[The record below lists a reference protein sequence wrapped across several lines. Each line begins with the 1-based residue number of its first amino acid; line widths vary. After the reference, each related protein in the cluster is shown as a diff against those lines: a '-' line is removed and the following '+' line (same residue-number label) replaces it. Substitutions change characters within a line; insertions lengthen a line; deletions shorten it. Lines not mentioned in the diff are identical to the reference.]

1 MSPPVASMGED
12 VLSWGGE
19 NDGKFSFKSAYNLIA
34 DMADTPSS
42 TDWKKVWNWR
52 GPNRIRFFLWLA
64 VHGKLLTN
72 GERRRRHLAGTDLCP
87 RCNAAVES
95 VSHVLCEC
103 PLAAEV
109 WRLLDLNQIVGLH
122 QTSPSASWLT
132 SLLTHEHS
140 TLFGVTFWILW
151 KSRNEFIF
159 EGTRESATSLS
170 FRIKNWVAAIEEA
183 LKRDINLTRDAGRE
197 WRNIAWEPG
206 DEGWSIIN
214 TDGYVLSSPHKA
226 AAGGLIRNSFG
237 HCSLAFTVNLGAC
250 SITRAEIRGVIE
262 GLKLAWDAGH
272 RKVIIQTDSKAAL
285 ILLSAEADAAHHP
298 SMEVNQFR
306 EPLARDW
313 EVILKHIYREGNH
326 AADYLANLGHQLSIG
341 LHLIPTSD
349 CNLGYHLLYD
359 SLGISEP
366 RNIMNI

>member
-226 AAGGLIRNSFG
+226 AAGGLIR
-237 HCSLAFTVNLGAC
+237 
-250 SITRAEIRGVIE
+250 
-262 GLKLAWDAGH
+262 
-272 RKVIIQTDSKAAL
+272 
-285 ILLSAEADAAHHP
+285 
-298 SMEVNQFR
+298 
-306 EPLARDW
+306 DW